1 MIVTEA
7 HIFVWPGPDLRRP
20 ENTRDGYVYGSWPH
34 AMMLR
39 IKLGFAAWCVRKGIR
54 AIWRGAWSYHP
65 AYRQAASPNWRNES
79 LACCR
84 DKPILLRESTARQKQ
99 RTKE

>member
-1 MIVTEA
+1 MPDAAAGVGAPTKTGARLGLPDGPCWMIVTEA

-54 AIWRGAWSYHP
+54 AIWRGA
-65 AYRQAASPNWRNES
+65 
-79 LACCR
+79 
-84 DKPILLRESTARQKQ
+84 
-99 RTKE
+99 

>member
-7 HIFVWPGPDLRRP
+7 YIFVWPGPDLRCP

-39 IKLGFAAWCVRKGIR
+39 IKQSLTAWR
-54 AIWRGAWSYHP
+54 A
-65 AYRQAASPNWRNES
+65 
-79 LACCR
+79 
-84 DKPILLRESTARQKQ
+84 
-99 RTKE
+99 

>member
-7 HIFVWPGPDLRRP
+7 HIFVWPSPDLRRP

-39 IKLGFAAWCVRKGIR
+39 IKQSFAAWR
-54 AIWRGAWSYHP
+54 AGKSDLNLIK
-65 AYRQAASPNWRNES
+65 AS
-79 LACCR
+79 
-84 DKPILLRESTARQKQ
+84 
-99 RTKE
+99 